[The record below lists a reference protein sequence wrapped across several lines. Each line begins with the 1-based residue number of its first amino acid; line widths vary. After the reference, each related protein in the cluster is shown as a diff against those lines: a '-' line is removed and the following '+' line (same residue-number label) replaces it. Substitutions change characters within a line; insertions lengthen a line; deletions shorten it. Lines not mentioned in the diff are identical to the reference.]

1 MFLHK
6 HVVPAEV
13 INDVIDFLENET
25 NPVTFS
31 CQATG
36 EPIPTIIWYF
46 NSIMINASNT
56 RKYNISNSTNGSVI
70 TSVFTILNTQS
81 SDAGNYTCYAEND
94 LGNDQDPGALT
105 INGKQ
110 TCLVFLNM
118 YVVISI

>member
-1 MFLHK
+1 M
-6 HVVPAEV
+6 A
-13 INDVIDFLENET
+13 DFLRNET

-46 NSIMINASNT
+46 NSIMINTSNT
-56 RKYNISNSTNGSVI
+56 NKFNISNSTNGLVI

-81 SDAGNYTCYAEND
+81 SDVGTYTCYAEND
-94 LGNDQDPGALT
+94 FDDDQNSGVLT

-110 TCLVFLNM
+110 TCLVILFK
-118 YVVISI
+118 